1 VPNVER
7 CREKENCI
15 MSWRS
20 KSAGLAL
27 TVSLLLP
34 VWFMVSALGVKFG
47 LWSWQFGLGVLIVQW
62 GLPLLI
68 AATVVAVVALIA
80 LLVRKP
86 RRSWPVALIALIIP
100 ALGLGYLGW
109 IKAQSDAIPPIHDI
123 STDIV
128 DPPVPSARLL
138 ALRSAEEAN
147 PVVDMTAP
155 LTAAQAYQGE
165 GFARFGDR
173 SLGQVGQEAYP
184 MLRTKELAVSPVAAF
199 AAARDAAR
207 GIGWTLVTEDEAGG
221 TLEATAET
229 FWFGFQDDVIIR
241 VRPAAGGQGS
251 RIDVRSISRVGLSD
265 LGANAKRIEDYLAQV
280 SAEPEA

>member
-1 VPNVER
+1 
-7 CREKENCI
+7 
-15 MSWRS
+15 MSWRT

-47 LWSWQFGLGVLIVQW
+47 LWPWQFGLGVLIVEW
-62 GLPLLI
+62 GPRLLI
-68 AATVVAVVALIA
+68 AAAVIALVALIA

-86 RRSWPVALIALIIP
+86 RRGWPVALIALIIP

-109 IKAQSDAIPPIHDI
+109 IKAQSDGIPPIHDI

-128 DPPVPSARLL
+128 DPPVPSAPLL
-138 ALRSAEEAN
+138 ALRTADEAN
-147 PVVDMTAP
+147 PVLDMTAP
-155 LTAAQAYQGE
+155 LTAAEAYQG
-165 GFARFGDR
+165 GRFARFGDK
-173 SLGQVGQEAYP
+173 SLGRVGQEAYP
-184 MLRTKELAVSPVAAF
+184 ALQTVELAVPPATAF

-207 GIGWTLVTEDEAGG
+207 GMGWTLVTEDEAAG
-221 TLEATAET
+221 TVEATAET

-241 VRPAAGGQGS
+241 VRAASSGQGS

-265 LGANAKRIEDYLAQV
+265 LGANAKRIDLYLARV
-280 SAEPEA
+280 SAETEA